1 MENSGRSILVKIY
14 SLVEFFM
21 LILLINDLLK
31 AMGRFEN
38 NDEFLFRLNVYS
50 DALFSRRY
58 CFLF

>member
-1 MENSGRSILVKIY
+1 MENSGALDFSENIQSGIV
-14 SLVEFFM
+14 FM
-21 LILLINDLLK
+21 LILLINNLLK

-38 NDEFLFRLNVYS
+38 SDEFFFRLNVYS